1 MARSFRVAAMMP
13 GVLAALMIPSI
24 ALALDVGAP
33 GRDLDLGKTVLG
45 ASFSYT
51 SFEIDHSDFSTRSF
65 CGKAAFGV
73 APGITPYLKLGFA
86 DLSAPGGDGTLG
98 FAFGGGVLLR
108 VMVPASPEGL
118 ALLADLQGMRS
129 DSEIGGAT
137 VPLTRFQGSVLGSV
151 RSGGTTGYGGAAL
164 ASIDADIPGS
174 GAETISFLFF
184 GLDYF
189 IDFNF
194 FLSAE
199 AHLFGEDTLSLGV
212 GYLF

>member
-1 MARSFRVAAMMP
+1 MAKCFRVAAMFP
-13 GVLAALMIPSI
+13 GLLAALLLPSL

-33 GRDLDLGKTVLG
+33 GRDLELGKTVLG

-51 SFEIDHSDFSTRSF
+51 SFDIDHSEFSTRAF

-73 APGITPYLKLGFA
+73 APGVTPYVRLGFA
-86 DLSAPGGDGTLG
+86 DLSAPGADGTLG
-98 FAFGGGVLLR
+98 LAFGGGVLLR
-108 VMVPASPEGL
+108 LMTPASPDGL
-118 ALLADLQGMRS
+118 TLLADIQGMRS
-129 DSEIGGAT
+129 DSEIGGSA
-137 VPLTRFQGSVLGSV
+137 VPLTRFQGAMLGSV
-151 RSGGTTGYGGAAL
+151 RSGGTTAFGGAAL
-164 ASIDADIPGS
+164 ASIKADH
-174 GAETISFLFF
+174 ETDTKSFLFF

-199 AHLFGEDTLSLGV
+199 AHLFGEDTISLGV